1 MQIYALM
8 PNLSSPCWARLV
20 SMGKSVCRPRHRCG
34 KLHCPCTAQP
44 PHSRAVPFVPHQ
56 NRPSRELS
64 STQGWHAQAA
74 SRKAR
79 HMRLAETAAIDL
91 RGACARHRDKPGALA
106 APSPLAGS
114 TPACL
119 REPFPPYAAG
129 GAGWELDCSWIATVC
144 AVRLVTAPPDRSL
157 PRAQGQVGHTASST
171 A

>member
-44 PHSRAVPFVPHQ
+44 SAFESSSLCSAPKPAVAGTVLHTGMACSGGVQESQAHAACRDGRNTPARSL
-56 NRPSRELS
+56 RPAPR
-64 STQGWHAQAA
+64 QAGCHG
-74 SRKAR
+74 S
-79 HMRLAETAAIDL
+79 
-91 RGACARHRDKPGALA
+91 
-106 APSPLAGS
+106 PSPLAGS